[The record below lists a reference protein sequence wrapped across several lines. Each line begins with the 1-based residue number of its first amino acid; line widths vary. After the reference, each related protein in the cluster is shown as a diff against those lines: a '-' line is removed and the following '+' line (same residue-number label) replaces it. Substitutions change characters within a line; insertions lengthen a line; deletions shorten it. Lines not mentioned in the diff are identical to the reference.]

1 MHGSLGRAKL
11 PKAGELPAQPARAS
25 LNRMGFVGIDLD
37 GPADKDVPDYYVG
50 VEVAG
55 TGRIDPARTLELFEH
70 LAQRMNGNARP
81 LGDPAFENRN
91 IPAGYTYLAQ
101 FAAHDLTI
109 NSEDRIDLLSK
120 AKVENLQSRPLVLDS
135 LYANGPTISSFCY
148 HHAAPQSAD
157 SAWLR
162 LEKVS
167 GENGASPR
175 RDIGRLC
182 EGAVGSRAGRP
193 LVADARSDNNA
204 VLSQLVALFSMAHN
218 AAVRASAAAAPD
230 DTPFA
235 HYKRARL
242 AITVAYRTILRK
254 DLLKRLLDPEVYAY
268 YDRSRSRGRYLA
280 KGTAKNPVTREFAH
294 AAYRMGHAMI
304 RPFYKFNEF
313 NNDTHP
319 IDRVLMRTSASE
331 PAATPLDRTWI
342 AEWSRFF
349 DVPNVSTP
357 EKLQLS
363 MKIGP
368 GYGTRLNSHFKQP
381 DESTGSGLAMLD
393 LFRSAASGVRKLSS
407 LRQAFVL
414 APDKFPQKSWLTD
427 EQKHRAIL
435 EAWATRETPPAGY
448 GGLFPGKIRP
458 ELIAEFVDN
467 PPLGL
472 FIMIEAAQQPWNG
485 ERLGPV
491 GSVILAETFFRALD
505 DNASLGFLYSHNG
518 DGIAQATK
526 IVFGGAEPNDMAGLI
541 RWVDQNSPPSD
552 KTLQNGDILPII

>member
-1 MHGSLGRAKL
+1 MHGGLGRAKL
-11 PKAGELPAQPARAS
+11 PSAS
-25 LNRMGFVGIDLD
+25 EPLGPPERLSLDRTGFPGIDLD
-37 GPADKDVPDYYVG
+37 GAADKDVPDYYIG

-55 TGRIDPARTLELFEH
+55 TGQTDTARTLELFEH

-81 LGDPAFENRN
+81 LGDSTFENRN

-120 AKVENLQSRPLVLDS
+120 AKVDNLQARPLILDS
-135 LYANGPTISSFCY
+135 LYANGPMISSFCY
-148 HHAAPQSAD
+148 RHAPPQSAE

-162 LEKVS
+162 LETVS

-182 EGAVGSRAGRP
+182 EGAAGSRAGRP

-204 VLSQLVALFSMAHN
+204 VLSQLVALFSMVHN
-218 AAVRASAAAAPD
+218 AAVRVSAANFPD
-230 DTPFA
+230 ETPFA

-242 AITVAYRTILRK
+242 ATTVAYRTILRK
-254 DLLKRLLDPEVYAY
+254 DLLKRLLDPEVYHY
-268 YDRSRSRGRYLA
+268 YDRSRSRRRFLA
-280 KGTAKNPVTREFAH
+280 KGTVKNPVTREFAH
-294 AAYRMGHAMI
+294 ATYRMGHAMV
-304 RPFYKFNEF
+304 RPFYKFNEY

-357 EKLQLS
+357 DKLQHS

-368 GYGTRLNSHFKQP
+368 GYGTRLNAHFKQP
-381 DESTGSGLAMLD
+381 DETAGSGLAMLD
-393 LFRSAASGVRKLSS
+393 LLRSAASGVRKLSS
-407 LRQAFVL
+407 LRRAFAL
-414 APDKFPQKSWLTD
+414 APDTFPKKTWLTD
-427 EQKHRAIL
+427 EKKHRAIL

-448 GGLFPGKIRP
+448 GGLFPSKIRP
-458 ELIAEFVDN
+458 ELIAEFIDN

-472 FIMIEAAQQPWNG
+472 FVMIEASQPPWNG
-485 ERLGPV
+485 ERLGPL

-505 DNASLGFLYSHNG
+505 DNASLAFLHSHNG
-518 DGIAQATK
+518 GGIAQATQ
-526 IVFGGAEPNDMAGLI
+526 IVFGGPEPNDMAGLI
-541 RWVDQNSPPSD
+541 SWVDQNSPSSD